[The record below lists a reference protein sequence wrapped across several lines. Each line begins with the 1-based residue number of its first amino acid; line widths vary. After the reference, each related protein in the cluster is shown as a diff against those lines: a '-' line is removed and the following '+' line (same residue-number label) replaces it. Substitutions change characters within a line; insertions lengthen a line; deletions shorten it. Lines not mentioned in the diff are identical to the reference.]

1 MPGKEKIKPRKKN
14 TRQGKN
20 TRTEIRQN
28 KTERNCQ
35 TSIKNKGKNFRQEN
49 IPGKEKIKP
58 RKKNTRQGK
67 KYTYRYQTTKLDKEK
82 MPGNKTFPGKE

>member
-14 TRQGKN
+14 TRQEKN

-58 RKKNTRQGK
+58 RLYGHSFLINQTRSGMSCGRIFKNI
-67 KYTYRYQTTKLDKEK
+67 
-82 MPGNKTFPGKE
+82 